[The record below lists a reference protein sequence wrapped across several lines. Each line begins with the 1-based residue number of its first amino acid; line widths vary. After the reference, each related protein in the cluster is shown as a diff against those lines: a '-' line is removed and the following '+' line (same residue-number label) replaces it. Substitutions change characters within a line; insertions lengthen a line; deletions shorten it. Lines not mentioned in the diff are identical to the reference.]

1 MKVLNK
7 LFDMVTVA
15 LFSAMVVTVLL
26 QILFRTILRLSV
38 PWTEELSRLLFIYVG
53 FFSTALAARERQFI
67 VIDVLLKRL
76 PKAVQAVLYVIT
88 KVIVV
93 LFFSIMWVGALKMFG
108 MVKNTYF
115 QSLPMVSNGATYIAV
130 MVGSGLTVF
139 YTILESIDSLRKRGI
154 GDA

>member
-1 MKVLNK
+1 MKVINK
-7 LFDMVTVA
+7 LFDVVTVIIFA
-15 LFSAMVVTVLL
+15 SMVITVLL
-26 QILFRTILRLSV
+26 QIFFRTILRLSV

-67 VIDVLLKRL
+67 VIDVLLQRL
-76 PKAVQAVLYVIT
+76 PRQVQAVLYVVT

-108 MVKNTYF
+108 MVKGTYF
-115 QSLPMVSNGATYIAV
+115 QSLPLVSNGTTYVAV
-130 MVGSGLTVF
+130 MVGAGMTVF

-154 GDA
+154 KHA